1 MGIAFSPSVVTIVSS
16 LVRDKE
22 QKLREGMTMMG
33 LTTFVYYSSF
43 FC

>member
-33 LTTFVYYSSF
+33 LTTFV
-43 FC
+43 